1 MIKHVLL
8 LCLMIHCTIA
18 DPKAVVPVPVPPV
31 PVSVPPLPKHAW
43 LTLHGDEP
51 YVVANGG
58 FSGLY
63 PPQTE
68 LAYSQSII
76 FGKGGTVLLC
86 DLHMSRDGHGFCLSQ
101 LNLQN
106 TTNAADAFPNRKK
119 TYIVNG
125 KELQGWFALD
135 LTSNEMFDKLIG
147 KSQLMHQNRYI
158 LRRQIPDFVVFFFSS
173 DTIDIQQNRFI

>member
-1 MIKHVLL
+1 MSNYILQDLKKMMRHVLL
-8 LCLMIHCTIA
+8 ICLMIHCTIA
-18 DPKAVVPVPVPPV
+18 DAKGAVPP
-31 PVSVPPLPKHAW
+31 PPKQTW

-51 YVVANGG
+51 FVVANGG

-63 PPQTE
+63 PPQTD
-68 LAYSQSII
+68 LAYGQAII
-76 FGKGGTVLLC
+76 SGKGGTALLC

-135 LTSNEMFDKLIG
+135 FTSDEMFTKLIG
-147 KSQLMHQNRYI
+147 KSQL
-158 LRRQIPDFVVFFFSS
+158 
-173 DTIDIQQNRFI
+173 

>member
-1 MIKHVLL
+1 MIRHLL
-8 LCLMIHCTIA
+8 LVCLMIHCTVA
-18 DPKAVVPVPVPPV
+18 DPKSGTGAVP
-31 PVSVPPLPKHAW
+31 VPPLPKQKW

-51 YVVANGG
+51 FVVANGG

-63 PPQTE
+63 PPQTDI
-68 LAYSQSII
+68 AFRQSIV

-106 TTNAADAFPNRKK
+106 TTNAADAFPSRKK

-135 LTSNEMFDKLIG
+135 FTSDEMFDKLIG
-147 KSQLMHQNRYI
+147 KSQQTHENGYI
-158 LRRQIPDFVVFFFSS
+158 VPLLIL
-173 DTIDIQQNRFI
+173 IL

>member
-1 MIKHVLL
+1 
-8 LCLMIHCTIA
+8 MIHCTIA
-18 DPKAVVPVPVPPV
+18 DPKGAVPP
-31 PVSVPPLPKHAW
+31 PPKRTW

-51 YVVANGG
+51 FVVANGG

-63 PPQTE
+63 PPQTD
-68 LAYSQSII
+68 LAYGQAII
-76 FGKGGTVLLC
+76 SGKGGTALLC

-135 LTSNEMFDKLIG
+135 FTSDEMFTKLIG
-147 KSQLMHQNRYI
+147 KSQL
-158 LRRQIPDFVVFFFSS
+158 
-173 DTIDIQQNRFI
+173 